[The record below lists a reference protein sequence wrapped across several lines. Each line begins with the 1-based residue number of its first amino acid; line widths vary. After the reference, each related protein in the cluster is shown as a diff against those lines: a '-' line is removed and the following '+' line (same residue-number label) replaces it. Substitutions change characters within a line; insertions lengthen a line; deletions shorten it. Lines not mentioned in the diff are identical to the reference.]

1 MQVDSSDLLRN
12 VAVVGHN
19 DTGKTTLTSA
29 LLYAAGVTNRLHKVE
44 DGNAL
49 TDFDPVEVSREI
61 SIGLSPCFA
70 PWSKHKVNLIDT
82 PGLGILMSEMRAGMR
97 AADSSLLCVHATAG
111 VQVTTE
117 KSWQYA
123 ESIAQPV
130 LLHVT
135 KMDRENAEFERV
147 VATLQE
153 SFGRG
158 ALPVQIPIGSESGF
172 DGLVDLVHL
181 KALAFTRDGD
191 GRGVTRDIPAE
202 LADRVEEWRS
212 QLMEAVAESD
222 EALMEA
228 FFEAGEL
235 TQEQLASGLRAAVRG
250 RTVFPVTFSSGL
262 HGIGPSALLDVLVQ
276 LGPHPLERGSF
287 PAEDLGGQGI
297 ELELGSDQP
306 AAALVFK
313 TVNDPFSGKI
323 TMVRVVNGTM
333 ESDSS
338 YWNPRA
344 EAEERVGHLMLLQ
357 GKQGTNTPRLVA
369 GDIAG
374 IAKTKV
380 SLTGDTLCAKS
391 RPVRLG
397 WIPMRNPAIAFA
409 IEPRAKGDE
418 EKIGDACHKLC
429 EEDPTLRA
437 GRDPQTGEFLL
448 SGTGQLH
455 VEIAVEKL
463 KTRYKVDVILHPPK
477 IPYRETIKRKADG
490 HGRHKKQSGGRGQF
504 ADCKISVEPLPRGE
518 KFEFVDEIF
527 GGAIPQNYRPAVEKG
542 ILEACER
549 GYLAGYPVVDFR
561 VRLLDGQ
568 YHDVDSSEMAFKIAG
583 SLAFKDA
590 MAKAGATIL
599 EPVMQVE
606 ITTSEEFM
614 GDIMS
619 DLSQRRGKPQGMEA
633 RGNAQVIKAT
643 VPMSEML
650 NYAPALRSMTQ
661 GRSNFTMEFSHYE
674 EVPKPIQEKIIA
686 ESKVAAE
693 AS

>member
-1 MQVDSSDLLRN
+1 MQVDSSELLRN

-29 LLYAAGVTNRLHKVE
+29 LLYASGVTNRLHKVE
-44 DGNAL
+44 DGNTL

-61 SIGLSPCFA
+61 SIGLAPCFA

-82 PGLGILMSEMRAGMR
+82 PGLGIFVSEMRAGMR
-97 AADSSLLCVHATAG
+97 AADSSLLCVNATAG

-117 KSWQYA
+117 KAWQYA
-123 ESIAQPV
+123 ESVGQPV

-135 KMDRENAEFERV
+135 KMDRENADFERV
-147 VATLQE
+147 VTTLQE

-158 ALPVQIPIGSESGF
+158 ALPIQVPIGSEAGF
-172 DGLVDLVHL
+172 AGVVDLVHM
-181 KALAFTRDGD
+181 KAVGFTRDGD
-191 GRGVTRDIPAE
+191 GKGSPTEIPAE

-235 TQEQLASGLRAAVRG
+235 TREQIASGLRTAVR
-250 RTVFPVTFSSGL
+250 RRSVFPITFSSGL
-262 HGIGPSALLDVLVQ
+262 HGIGPSALLDALVE
-276 LGPHPLERGSF
+276 LCPHPLERDPF
-287 PAEDLGGQGI
+287 PAEDVGGQSI
-297 ELELGSDQP
+297 ELSLGADQP

-323 TMVRVVNGTM
+323 TMIRVVNGTM
-333 ESDSS
+333 DSDST

-391 RPVRLG
+391 KPVRLG
-397 WIPMRNPAIAFA
+397 WITIRNPAIAFA

-477 IPYRETIKRKADG
+477 IPYRETIKRKAEG

-504 ADCKISVEPLPRGE
+504 ADCKIAMEPLARGAH
-518 KFEFVDEIF
+518 FEFVDEIF

-619 DLSQRRGKPQGMEA
+619 DLSQRRGRPQGMEA
-633 RGNAQVIKAT
+633 RGEGQVIKAT

-650 NYAPALRSMTQ
+650 SYAPALRSMTQ

>member
-1 MQVDSSDLLRN
+1 MQVDSPDLLRN

-19 DTGKTTLTSA
+19 DTGKTSLTSA
-29 LLYAAGVTNRLHKVE
+29 LLYTSGVTTRLNKVE
-44 DGNAL
+44 DGNTI

-61 SIGLSPCFA
+61 SIGLAPCFA
-70 PWSKHKVNLIDT
+70 PWSKHKINLIDT
-82 PGLGILMSEMRAGMR
+82 PGLGIFVTEMRAGMR
-97 AADSSLLCVHATAG
+97 AADASLLCVNAIAG

-117 KSWQYA
+117 KAWQYA
-123 ESIAQPV
+123 EQLGQPV
-130 LLHVT
+130 MIHVT
-135 KMDRENAEFERV
+135 KMDRENADFHRV
-147 VATLQE
+147 VESLQE
-153 SFGRG
+153 SFGRT
-158 ALPVQIPIGSESGF
+158 ALPLQVPIGSESGF
-172 DGLVDLVHL
+172 SGVVDLVTE
-181 KALAFTRDGD
+181 KAYTFERDGD
-191 GRGVTRDIPAE
+191 GKPSAGEVPAD
-202 LADRVEEWRS
+202 LAAQVEEWRG
-212 QLMEAVAESD
+212 QLMETVAESD

-235 TQEQLASGLRAAVRG
+235 SREQLEAGLRRAVLARD
-250 RTVFPVTFSSGL
+250 VFPITFSSGL
-262 HGIGPSALLDVLVQ
+262 HGIGSAALLDLVIQ
-276 LGPHPLERGSF
+276 LLPNPLERGGY
-287 PAEDLGGQGI
+287 PATDVGGQELEI
-297 ELELGSDQP
+297 ELGADQP
-306 AAALVFK
+306 PAAIVFK
-313 TVNDPFSGKI
+313 TANDPFSGKI
-323 TMVRVVNGTM
+323 TMIRVVNGTM
-333 ESDSS
+333 DSDSS

-357 GKQGTNTPRLVA
+357 GKQGTNTPKLVT
-369 GDIAG
+369 GDLAG
-374 IAKTKV
+374 IAKTKI
-380 SLTGDTLCAKS
+380 SLTGDTLCSKTS
-391 RPVRLG
+391 PLNLG

-409 IEPRAKGDE
+409 IEPKAKGDE
-418 EKIGDACHKLC
+418 EKIGDACHKLI

-437 GRDPQTGEFLL
+437 ARDPQTGDFLL

-463 KTRYKVDVILHPPK
+463 STRYKVEVILHPPK
-477 IPYRETIKRKADG
+477 IPYRETIKRKAEG

-504 ADCKISVEPLPRGE
+504 ADCKITVEPLPRGE

-527 GGAIPQNYRPAVEKG
+527 GGSIPQNYRPAVEKG

-549 GYLAGYPVVDFR
+549 GYLAGYPVLDFR

-633 RGNAQVIKAT
+633 RGSAQVIKAV

-661 GRSNFTMEFSHYE
+661 GRSNFTMEYSHYE
-674 EVPKPIQEKIIA
+674 EVPKPLQEKIIA
-686 ESKVAAE
+686 ESKITAA
-693 AS
+693 AG

>member
-19 DTGKTTLTSA
+19 DTGKSSLTNA
-29 LLYAAGVTNRLHKVE
+29 LLYTSGVTTRQTKVG
-44 DGNAL
+44 DGNTI

-61 SIGLSPCFA
+61 SIGLAPSFT

-82 PGLGILMSEMRAGMR
+82 PGSGIFAGEMRAGMR
-97 AADSSLLCVHATAG
+97 AADAALLCIHATAG

-117 KSWQYA
+117 KAWQYA
-123 ESIAQPV
+123 EQIAQPV

-135 KMDRENAEFERV
+135 KMDRENASFDTI
-147 VATLQE
+147 VAALQE
-153 SFGRG
+153 SFGRT
-158 ALPVQIPIGSESGF
+158 ALPIQVPIGSESGF
-172 DGLVDLVHL
+172 SGVVDLL
-181 KALAFTRDGD
+181 TGKAHTFERDGD
-191 GRGVTRDIPAE
+191 GKATIGDVPAD
-202 LADRVEEWRS
+202 LAGQVEEWRG
-212 QLMEAVAESD
+212 QLMETVAESD
-222 EALMEA
+222 ESLMEA

-235 TQEQLASGLRAAVRG
+235 SHEQLGSGLRRAVIARE
-250 RTVFPVTFSSGL
+250 VFPITFSSGL
-262 HGIGPSALLDVLVQ
+262 HGIGSSALLDVMVKL
-276 LGPHPLERGSF
+276 LPNPLERGPY
-287 PAEDLGGQGI
+287 PATDVGGQEI
-297 ELELGSDQP
+297 ALELGPDQP
-306 AAALVFK
+306 VAAVVFK
-313 TVNDPFSGKI
+313 TVNDPLTGKI
-323 TMVRVVNGTM
+323 TMIRVVNGTM
-333 ESDSS
+333 SSDSS

-344 EAEERVGHLMLLQ
+344 ETEERVGHLMLMQ
-357 GKQGTNTPRLVA
+357 GKQGTNTPKLVT

-374 IAKTKV
+374 IAKTKI
-380 SLTGDTLCAKS
+380 SLTGDTLCAKTK
-391 RPVRLG
+391 PVNLG
-397 WIPMRNPAIAFA
+397 WIPMRSPAIGFA
-409 IEPRAKGDE
+409 IEPKAKGDE
-418 EKIGDACHKLC
+418 ERIGDACHKLI

-455 VEIAVEKL
+455 VEIAVERL
-463 KTRYKVDVILHPPK
+463 SSRYKVEVILHPPK
-477 IPYRETIKRKADG
+477 IPYRETIKRRAEG

-504 ADCKISVEPLPRGE
+504 ADCKIAMEPLPRGE
-518 KFEFVDEIF
+518 KFEFLDEIY
-527 GGAIPQNYRPAVEKG
+527 GGSIPHNYRPAVEKG
-542 ILEACER
+542 ILETCER
-549 GYLAGYPVVDFR
+549 GYLAGFPVQDFR

-633 RGNAQVIKAT
+633 RGNAQVVKAI
-643 VPMSEML
+643 VPMAEML

-661 GRSNFTMEFSHYE
+661 GRSNFTMEYSHYE
-674 EVPKPIQEKIIA
+674 EVPKPLQEKIIA
-686 ESKVAAE
+686 ESGVSSE
-693 AS
+693 AG